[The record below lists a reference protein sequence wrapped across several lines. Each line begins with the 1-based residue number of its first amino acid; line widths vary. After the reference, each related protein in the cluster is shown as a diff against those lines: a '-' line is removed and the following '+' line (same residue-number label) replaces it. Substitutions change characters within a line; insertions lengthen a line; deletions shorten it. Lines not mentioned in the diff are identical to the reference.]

1 MTPDAR
7 QTGREIQVEL
17 QVCRGLHNSG
27 ATTLPRMPHVPSLP
41 PELVRII
48 ARFTEPG
55 AWSTARAL
63 SKVWREAIHER
74 TKDPAALD
82 ELLLHMHN
90 RGVCPLMIIYGEDD
104 PQSALLER
112 HFPRQEFATNV
123 HHGFVRL
130 SMKLMLDLAQYV
142 AYDRTH
148 KYTFGPGG
156 VLPVARELRHDDVH
170 WLDTRA
176 AVEKWISEEPYLPEA
191 DEEMEEHFEA
201 QLFSTFR
208 WVMLRMVDRVRF
220 GSFYVERLDP
230 THPGRPMTQLQP
242 LIWEMK

>member
-1 MTPDAR
+1 MA
-7 QTGREIQVEL
+7 
-17 QVCRGLHNSG
+17 
-27 ATTLPRMPHVPSLP
+27 HVPSLP
-41 PELVRII
+41 PELISIVT
-48 ARFTEPG
+48 RFLEPS

-63 SKVWREAIHER
+63 SKAYRDAVHER
-74 TKDPAALD
+74 TKDPAALE
-82 ELLLHMHN
+82 ELIVHMYT
-90 RGVCPLMIIYGEDD
+90 RDSGPTLIIYGEHD
-104 PQSALLER
+104 PQHELLER

-130 SMKLMLDLAQYV
+130 SMSLMLDLAQYV

-220 GSFYVERLDP
+220 GSFYFERP
-230 THPGRPMTQLQP
+230 HHERYMTQLLP
-242 LIWEMK
+242 LFWEMK

>member
-1 MTPDAR
+1 MA
-7 QTGREIQVEL
+7 
-17 QVCRGLHNSG
+17 
-27 ATTLPRMPHVPSLP
+27 HVPSLP
-41 PELVRII
+41 PELVCII

-63 SKVWREAIHER
+63 SKVWRDAIHER

-82 ELLLHMHN
+82 ELLLHMH
-90 RGVCPLMIIYGEDD
+90 
-104 PQSALLER
+104 
-112 HFPRQEFATNV
+112 
-123 HHGFVRL
+123 
-130 SMKLMLDLAQYV
+130 V

-230 THPGRPMTQLQP
+230 AHPGRPMTQLQP